1 MLRSKIFI
9 YSLALAATF
18 VSAAQASILTF
29 DSCGTSASSAIATT
43 CNGGAVNQNYGDRVT
58 NGNTD
63 ANGSG
68 SDRTY
73 GESGEGYTPN
83 VTVSY
88 NTGFGWS
95 TGFSNLTNVIWLDGS
110 LGVLN
115 ITFQADAGFQAR
127 LLGFD
132 LGAFLPNPTYQN
144 VDVRITDELSNTL
157 FSNTYSV
164 GSNSVNQAIN
174 VTSGNGGFLTLTLDT
189 SRLAYDPLNGI
200 FDRESIG
207 IDNIRF
213 AQQSV
218 EPEPPTN
225 GELPEPST
233 FALVGG
239 AALLGAWLRRR

>member
-1 MLRSKIFI
+1 MKKSILILAG
-9 YSLALAATF
+9 LAL
-18 VSAAQASILTF
+18 SAVFSTTAQASILTF
-29 DSCGTSASSAIATT
+29 DTCGGSASTAITGT

-63 ANGSG
+63 ANGTG

-83 VTVSY
+83 VTVAYSG
-88 NTGFGWS
+88 GFGWS
-95 TGFSNLTNVIWLDGS
+95 VGFSNLTNVIWVDGTV
-110 LGVLN
+110 GVLN
-115 ITFQADAGFQAR
+115 ITFQADPGFQAR
-127 LLGFD
+127 LLGFS
-132 LGAFLPNPTYQN
+132 LGAFLPNPTYDN
-144 VDVRITDELSNTL
+144 VSVSISDESSALL
-157 FSNTYSV
+157 Y
-164 GSNSVNQAIN
+164 SNSYNLDANDLNQAIN
-174 VTSGNGGFLTLTLDT
+174 VQSGNGGFLTLTLDL
-189 SRLAYDPLNGI
+189 SALPFDPQNGI

-213 AQQSV
+213 AQSAV
-218 EPEPPTN
+218 TEPPQT